1 MTPWKTHLS
10 LVVNINSRDED
21 ADIDSDYLSGDVD
34 PEVHVEKVKDHQLLL
49 QQFSY
54 KNISDLTDQELSSF
68 FRVKEKIYDE
78 RRKRV
83 QEYCDTQGGFQK
95 EKKMEFPMRA
105 GSLTHSPYG
114 QFFFLF
120 PFETFPQPADFSR
133 EVYTLLFDPED
144 GVSMCPVAK
153 IASSTWIG
161 HFADIGRTHL
171 KITY

>member
-1 MTPWKTHLS
+1 MNLIRIIQTYRVVQILVIVIPIIIIVHYNFVVIPWKTHLS
-10 LVVNINSRDED
+10 LVVNINSREED

-83 QEYCDTQGGFQK
+83 QEYCDTQGGFQI
-95 EKKMEFPMRA
+95 EKKKLKFPIRA
-105 GSLTHSPYG
+105 GSLT
-114 QFFFLF
+114 
-120 PFETFPQPADFSR
+120 
-133 EVYTLLFDPED
+133 
-144 GVSMCPVAK
+144 
-153 IASSTWIG
+153 
-161 HFADIGRTHL
+161 THPL
-171 KITY
+171 PL

>member
-1 MTPWKTHLS
+1 MNIIRIIQTYRVVQILVIVIPIIIIVHYNFVVIPWKTHLS
-10 LVVNINSRDED
+10 LVVNIDSREED

-95 EKKMEFPMRA
+95 EKKNEI
-105 GSLTHSPYG
+105 SH
-114 QFFFLF
+114 
-120 PFETFPQPADFSR
+120 
-133 EVYTLLFDPED
+133 
-144 GVSMCPVAK
+144 
-153 IASSTWIG
+153 
-161 HFADIGRTHL
+161 
-171 KITY
+171 

>member
-1 MTPWKTHLS
+1 MNLIRIIQTYRVVQILVIVIPIIIIVHYNFVVIPWKTHLS
-10 LVVNINSRDED
+10 LVVNINSREED

-34 PEVHVEKVKDHQLLL
+34 PEVHVEKVKDHELIL

-95 EKKMEFPMRA
+95 EKKNEI
-105 GSLTHSPYG
+105 SH
-114 QFFFLF
+114 
-120 PFETFPQPADFSR
+120 
-133 EVYTLLFDPED
+133 
-144 GVSMCPVAK
+144 
-153 IASSTWIG
+153 
-161 HFADIGRTHL
+161 
-171 KITY
+171 

>member
-1 MTPWKTHLS
+1 MNLIRIIQTYRVVQILVIVIPIIIIVHYNFVVIPWKTHLS
-10 LVVNINSRDED
+10 LVVNINSREEG

-34 PEVHVEKVKDHQLLL
+34 PEVHVEKVKDHELIL

-95 EKKMEFPMRA
+95 EKKNEI
-105 GSLTHSPYG
+105 SH
-114 QFFFLF
+114 
-120 PFETFPQPADFSR
+120 
-133 EVYTLLFDPED
+133 
-144 GVSMCPVAK
+144 
-153 IASSTWIG
+153 
-161 HFADIGRTHL
+161 
-171 KITY
+171 

>member
-1 MTPWKTHLS
+1 MNLIRIIQTYRVVQILVIVIPIIIIVHYNFVVIPWKTHLS
-10 LVVNINSRDED
+10 LVVNINSREED

-34 PEVHVEKVKDHQLLL
+34 PEVHVEKVKDHELLL

-95 EKKMEFPMRA
+95 EKKNEI
-105 GSLTHSPYG
+105 SH
-114 QFFFLF
+114 
-120 PFETFPQPADFSR
+120 
-133 EVYTLLFDPED
+133 
-144 GVSMCPVAK
+144 
-153 IASSTWIG
+153 
-161 HFADIGRTHL
+161 
-171 KITY
+171 

>member
-1 MTPWKTHLS
+1 MNLIRIIQTYRVVQILVIVIPIIIIVHYNFVVIPWKTHLS
-10 LVVNINSRDED
+10 LVVNINSREED

-34 PEVHVEKVKDHQLLL
+34 PEVHVEKVKDHELIL

-95 EKKMEFPMRA
+95 EKKWNFPLWW
-105 GSLTHSPYG
+105 GP
-114 QFFFLF
+114 
-120 PFETFPQPADFSR
+120 
-133 EVYTLLFDPED
+133 
-144 GVSMCPVAK
+144 
-153 IASSTWIG
+153 
-161 HFADIGRTHL
+161 
-171 KITY
+171 